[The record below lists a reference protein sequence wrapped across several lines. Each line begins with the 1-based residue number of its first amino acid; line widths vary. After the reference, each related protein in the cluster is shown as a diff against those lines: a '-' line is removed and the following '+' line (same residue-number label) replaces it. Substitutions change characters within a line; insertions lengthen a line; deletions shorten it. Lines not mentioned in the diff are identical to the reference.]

1 MLCSEEPEK
10 HEHKVIRI
18 VKEIEDLD
26 KRWNDLRTDVITTNQ
41 KATELQ
47 VPFKNLIKMSETLMI
62 AAPRKEVF
70 KFKSL
75 SKDLEE
81 LANLSQ
87 NFQKRWDKEISK
99 MISKC
104 ELHNLLP
111 LTEFYNATVQQLGP
125 LKYLTGLDE
134 SMVWQFYRP
143 ALEYAFVN
151 EHTWAD
157 TDDNTKAIILR
168 LRFLWI
174 NSRVSSLEQAV
185 QGGRAP

>member
-75 SKDLEE
+75 SKDLKD
-81 LANLSQ
+81 LASLSQ
-87 NFQKRWDKEISK
+87 NF
-99 MISKC
+99 
-104 ELHNLLP
+104 
-111 LTEFYNATVQQLGP
+111 
-125 LKYLTGLDE
+125 
-134 SMVWQFYRP
+134 
-143 ALEYAFVN
+143 
-151 EHTWAD
+151 
-157 TDDNTKAIILR
+157 
-168 LRFLWI
+168 
-174 NSRVSSLEQAV
+174 
-185 QGGRAP
+185 